1 MQLTNTII
9 TIILLGLSSQ
19 TLPVALGINTK
30 NGLISLWHAF
40 LLIVSQLLFLYVG
53 FLLGNRFLY
62 LVAQYKNVI
71 LFIGFFLIGMRMI
84 FDVFRIRKGE
94 RTYYLDHTAT
104 LILASVAQGI
114 NTLLAGLIIT
124 YLTTDLRQMLIVLF
138 VATLI
143 ITVIGI
149 VLKAEKQSFA
159 ISALLS
165 FVSAAFMLFSAVY
178 LGFFSGL

>member
-1 MQLTNTII
+1 MQLLNAII
-9 TIILLGLSSQ
+9 TIILLGLSCQ
-19 TLPVALGINTK
+19 VLPVALGINSK
-30 NGLISLWHAF
+30 KGLITFWHAF
-40 LLIVSQLLFLYVG
+40 ILIFSQLLFLYVG

-62 LVAQYKNVI
+62 LVEQYKNI
-71 LFIGFFLIGMRMI
+71 IIFIGFFLIGMRMI

-114 NTLLAGLIIT
+114 NTLLAGLILT
-124 YLTTDLRQMLIVLF
+124 YLTADLRQMLIVLF
-138 VATLI
+138 IATLV
-143 ITVIGI
+143 ITTIGI

-165 FVSAAFMLFSAVY
+165 FVSAAFMLFSSIY